1 MRYAQF
7 FHASTGYVAGSMPP
21 RFDGE
26 RDLIPACGSD
36 GVFPIDGR
44 YSDARAA
51 SEARAAC
58 KRRGFAGFTLNA
70 GPSYGNARVTRPL
83 ELVGSHAAIVAG
95 LIERAKPQAVTLA
108 YGYMVTLSGRRVIF
122 SDHYG
127 DRAASPPR
135 MIGERRNKA
144 GRCTAVTAEYRDGSR
159 LRFTWSEVRGPR
171 YTVEDAPT
179 NAATTSPEPWRIEQ

>member
-7 FHASTGYVAGSMPP
+7 FHASTGYVTGSTPP

-36 GVFPIDGR
+36 GVFYIDGR
-44 YSDARAA
+44 YGEARAA

-58 KRRGFAGFTLNA
+58 ERRGFAGFTLNA
-70 GPSYGNARVTRPL
+70 GPSYGDARVTRSL

-95 LIERAKPQAVTLA
+95 LIARGLPSAVTLA
-108 YGYMVTLSGRRVIF
+108 GGYMVTLSGRRVIF

-135 MIGERRNKA
+135 MTGERRNA
-144 GRCTAVTAEYRDGSR
+144 SGRCTAVTAEYRDGSR
-159 LRFTWSEVRGPR
+159 LRFTWSEARGPR
-171 YTVEDAPT
+171 YVVETAP
-179 NAATTSPEPWRIEQ
+179 